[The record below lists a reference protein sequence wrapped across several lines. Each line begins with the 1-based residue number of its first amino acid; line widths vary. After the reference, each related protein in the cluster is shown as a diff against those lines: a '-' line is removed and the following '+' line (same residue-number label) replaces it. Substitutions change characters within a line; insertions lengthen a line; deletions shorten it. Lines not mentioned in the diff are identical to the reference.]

1 MLSHTVICKYYRPY
15 PTVTRLKESFHNF
28 DMQQI
33 EAMNT
38 FVAKYAPKTNTYN
51 MTISLANKV
60 MTAIEIR
67 NLGSEKF

>member
-1 MLSHTVICKYYRPY
+1 
-15 PTVTRLKESFHNF
+15 
-28 DMQQI
+28 MQQI